1 MIHQHFHANKSRLL
15 VRSCEGLLGICQG
28 LLADNVLNKEEIAY
42 LDHWLLEHRDASEV
56 WPGSVIAQ
64 HVKEVTRRGCI
75 SSEDLAHLKSVLT
88 QLLGGTTEETGAV
101 DGLPTTLPLDVEAEV
116 LFKHKTFCFTGL
128 FLFGSRSKCRDAV
141 DLLGG
146 EILDNITMQ
155 LNYLVIGTI
164 HTPDWVTSRY
174 GRKIEKAVEYRSK
187 GCDLKIIS
195 EERWSEALHASS

>member
-1 MIHQHFHANKSRLL
+1 ML

-28 LLADNVLNKEEIAY
+28 LLADNTLNEEEVRY
-42 LDHWLLEHRDASEV
+42 LDHWLLEHRAVSEM
-56 WPGSVIAQ
+56 WPGSVIARQ
-64 HVKEVTRRGCI
+64 VKDVTQRGWI
-75 SSEDLAHLKSVLT
+75 SAEDLTHLKNILT
-88 QLLGGTTEETGAV
+88 QLLGGTTKESGAV
-101 DGLPTTLPLDVEAEV
+101 DGLPTTLPLDAEAEV
-116 LFKHKTFCFTGL
+116 FFKNKTFCFTGL

-141 DLLGG
+141 DRLGG